1 MFNFAADLKTKKMII
16 TSGTKISKIIKHDK
30 KVIDVIASINKHF
43 RKLKNPILCK
53 MLASRVSVADA
64 AKIGGITTEA
74 FLKKLEENGY
84 TVQYDSATPG
94 KENENNKKKSNNKHM
109 DKTNVVTLDARP
121 ILASGVDPFD
131 DIMKTLKGMNDDQT
145 LLIINTFEPIPILNI
160 LKKRGYEYET
170 ERPEPGVVH
179 TYLHKTGKGKEAVP
193 ATASQPEKAD
203 DFATVEKRFEGKMRE
218 IDVRNLEMPMPM
230 VKVLEELE
238 KLKEGEAL
246 YVHHKRLPQ
255 YLLPELE
262 NRNFKL
268 VQKPIDDDNLKLIIY
283 K

>member
-1 MFNFAADLKTKKMII
+1 MII
-16 TSGTKISKIIKHDK
+16 TADTKISKIIKYDK

-64 AKIGGITTEA
+64 AKIGGVSTEA
-74 FLKKLEENGY
+74 FLEKLQENGY
-84 TVQYDSATPG
+84 SVQIEAS
-94 KENENNKKKSNNKHM
+94 KNEISKNQNNHSNKKNM
-109 DKTNVVTLDARP
+109 DKTDIVTLDVRP
-121 ILASGVDPFD
+121 ILAGGVDPFD
-131 DIMKTLKGMNDDQT
+131 EIMKTLKGMEGHQT

-160 LKKRGYEYET
+160 LKKRGYAYET
-170 ERPEPGVVH
+170 ERPEPGIVH
-179 TYLHKTGKGKEAVP
+179 TYLHKTDAGP
-193 ATASQPEKAD
+193 ASGEVMEIKAGEAD
-203 DFATVEKRFEGKMRE
+203 DFDTIESKFDGKLKE

-230 VKVLEELE
+230 VTVLEELE
-238 KLKEGEAL
+238 KLSDGEAL

-262 NRNFKL
+262 NRHFKL
-268 VQKPIDDDNLKLIIY
+268 VQKPIDENNLKLIIY

>member
-1 MFNFAADLKTKKMII
+1 MII

-53 MLASRVSVADA
+53 MLASRVTVADA
-64 AKIGGITTEA
+64 AKIGGVTTEA

-84 TVQYDSATPG
+84 TVQFDNATSG
-94 KENENNKKKSNNKHM
+94 TQNENNEKKSKNKHM

-121 ILASGVDPFD
+121 IMASGVDPFD
-131 DIMKTLKGMNDDQT
+131 DIMKTLKSMRDDQT

-179 TYLHKTGKGKEAVP
+179 TYLRKTGTIKETVP
-193 ATASQPEKAD
+193 ATASQPAKAD

-218 IDVRNLEMPMPM
+218 IDVRDLEMPMPM

-238 KLKEGEAL
+238 KLEDGEAL

-262 NRNFKL
+262 NRHFKL

>member
-1 MFNFAADLKTKKMII
+1 MII
-16 TSGTKISKIIKHDK
+16 TATTKISKIIKHDK

-64 AKIGGITTEA
+64 AKIGGVSTEA
-74 FLKKLEENGY
+74 FLKKLQENGY
-84 TVQYDSATPG
+84 TVQFNGGQTDESNSIGNT
-94 KENENNKKKSNNKHM
+94 KVKNNSSNNKIM
-109 DKTNVVTLDARP
+109 DKTNVVKLDARP
-121 ILASGVDPFD
+121 ILSGGVDPFD
-131 DIMKTLKGMNDDQT
+131 EIMKTLKSMKDDQT

-170 ERPEPGVVH
+170 ERPEPGVVY
-179 TYLHKTGKGKEAVP
+179 TYLRKTEREPTTKEVTETKTGE
-193 ATASQPEKAD
+193 TD
-203 DFATVEKRFEGKMRE
+203 DFEIVQARFTGKMRE
-218 IDVRNLEMPMPM
+218 IDVRDLEMPMPM
-230 VKVLEELE
+230 VVTLEELE

-262 NRNFKL
+262 NRGFKL
-268 VQKPIDDDNLKLIIY
+268 VQKPVDEDNLKLIIY

>member
-1 MFNFAADLKTKKMII
+1 MPQNFKRNNMII
-16 TSGTKISKIIKHDK
+16 TADTKISKIIKYDK

-64 AKIGGITTEA
+64 AKIGGISTET
-74 FLKKLEENGY
+74 FLKKLQANGY
-84 TVQYDSATPG
+84 TVQFEAGETHVQR
-94 KENENNKKKSNNKHM
+94 ENQNTKSNTKAM
-109 DKTNVVTLDARP
+109 DKTNVVTLDARR
-121 ILASGVDPFD
+121 ILAGGVDPFD
-131 DIMKTLKGMNDDQT
+131 EIMKTLKTMKDDQT

-179 TYLHKTGKGKEAVP
+179 TYLRKTAASPARNEDTGKTETKGSE
-193 ATASQPEKAD
+193 
-203 DFATVEKRFEGKMRE
+203 DFESIEKRFQGKLKE
-218 IDVRNLEMPMPM
+218 IDVRDLEMPMPM
-230 VKVLEELE
+230 VITLEELE
-238 KLKEGEAL
+238 KLAEGEAL

-262 NRNFKL
+262 NRGFKL
-268 VQKPIDDDNLKLIIY
+268 VQKPIDENNMKLIIY

>member
-1 MFNFAADLKTKKMII
+1 MIV

-64 AKIGGITTEA
+64 AKIGGITTKA

-94 KENENNKKKSNNKHM
+94 EENENNKKKSKNKHM

-131 DIMKTLKGMNDDQT
+131 DIMETLKGMNNDQT

-179 TYLHKTGKGKEAVP
+179 TYLRKTGAKKETAT
-193 ATASQPEKAD
+193 ATASQPAKAD
-203 DFATVEKRFEGKMRE
+203 GFASVEKRFKEKMRE

-238 KLKEGEAL
+238 KLSEGEAL

>member
-1 MFNFAADLKTKKMII
+1 MII
-16 TSGTKISKIIKHDK
+16 TADTKISKIIKEDK
-30 KVIDVIASINKHF
+30 NVIDVIASINKHF

-64 AKIGGITTEA
+64 AKIGGISTED
-74 FLKKLEENGY
+74 FLKKLQEHGY
-84 TVQYDSATPG
+84 AVQLSPVLE
-94 KENENNKKKSNNKHM
+94 KEKKNIIPKNSNHNITM
-109 DKTNVVTLDARP
+109 DKTNIVTLDARP
-121 ILASGVDPFD
+121 ILAGGVDPFD
-131 DIMKTLKGMNDDQT
+131 DIMKTLKSMNDDQT

-179 TYLHKTGKGKEAVP
+179 TYLRKAAKPENVKKVTEIHTSKE
-193 ATASQPEKAD
+193 D
-203 DFATVEKRFEGKMRE
+203 DFESVEKRFEGKMRE

-230 VKVLEELE
+230 VTVLEELE
-238 KLKEGEAL
+238 KLSEGEAL

-262 NRNFKL
+262 NRGFQL
-268 VQKPIDDDNLKLIIY
+268 VQKPIDEDNLKLIIY

>member
-1 MFNFAADLKTKKMII
+1 MII
-16 TSGTKISKIIKHDK
+16 TANTKISKIIKQDK

-64 AKIGGITTEA
+64 AKIGGVTAEA
-74 FLKKLEENGY
+74 FLKKLQENGY
-84 TVQYDSATPG
+84 QVEFNGKEKEETPG
-94 KENENNKKKSNNKHM
+94 NITENKKENTMNKT
-109 DKTNVVTLDARP
+109 DVVTLDVRP
-121 ILASGVDPFD
+121 VLAGGVDPFD
-131 DIMKTLKGMNDDQT
+131 EIMKTLKSMEDHQT

-160 LKKRGYEYET
+160 LKKRGYEYKT

-179 TYLHKTGKGKEAVP
+179 TYLHKTDAGP
-193 ATASQPEKAD
+193 ASGDVMKIKADEAD
-203 DFATVEKRFEGKMRE
+203 DFGTIESRFAGKMTE
-218 IDVRNLEMPMPM
+218 VDVRNLEMPMPM
-230 VKVLEELE
+230 VTVLEELE
-238 KLKEGEAL
+238 KLNEGEAL